1 MTNTIKD
8 LTVREREVLKF
19 LVEGMSSR
27 EIAEKLY
34 ISINTVQY
42 HRKQLLHKTDSRNV
56 AELIGKAYRF
66 RLIDFEWW
74 YKPILSLSSNPLPSH
89 IKCWDGFLCF
99 YAVRDMK
106 ILHFVTKTN
115 MARCLRK
122 NH

>member
-1 MTNTIKD
+1 MTHTTKD

-19 LVEGMSSR
+19 LVEGLSSR

-66 RLIDFEWW
+66 KLIDLDWCSRQNHHGIIIINH
-74 YKPILSLSSNPLPSH
+74 PRNISR
-89 IKCWDGFLCF
+89 DGFLVIESTSKKET
-99 YAVRDMK
+99 A
-106 ILHFVTKTN
+106 N
-115 MARCLRK
+115 
-122 NH
+122 

>member
-1 MTNTIKD
+1 MTNTTKD

-19 LVEGMSSR
+19 LVEGLSSR

-66 RLIDFEWW
+66 KLIDLDWCSRQNHHGIIIINHPEN
-74 YKPILSLSSNPLPSH
+74 ISR
-89 IKCWDGFLCF
+89 DGFL
-99 YAVRDMK
+99 VIESTSKKRNGK
-106 ILHFVTKTN
+106 LN
-115 MARCLRK
+115 
-122 NH
+122 

>member
-27 EIAEKLY
+27 EIADKLY

-42 HRKQLLHKTDSRNV
+42 HRKQLLHKTDSRND

-66 RLIDFEWW
+66 KLIDLEWW
-74 YKPILSLSSNPLPSH
+74 
-89 IKCWDGFLCF
+89 
-99 YAVRDMK
+99 
-106 ILHFVTKTN
+106 
-115 MARCLRK
+115 
-122 NH
+122 

>member
-27 EIAEKLY
+27 EIADKLY

-66 RLIDFEWW
+66 KLIDLDWCSRQNHHGIIIINHPEN
-74 YKPILSLSSNPLPSH
+74 ISR
-89 IKCWDGFLCF
+89 DGFLIIESTS
-99 YAVRDMK
+99 K
-106 ILHFVTKTN
+106 KTAN
-115 MARCLRK
+115 
-122 NH
+122 

>member
-1 MTNTIKD
+1 MTHTTKD

-19 LVEGMSSR
+19 LVEGLSSR

-66 RLIDFEWW
+66 KLIDLDWCSRQNHHGIIIINHPEN
-74 YKPILSLSSNPLPSH
+74 ISR
-89 IKCWDGFLCF
+89 DGFL
-99 YAVRDMK
+99 VIESTSKKRNGK
-106 ILHFVTKTN
+106 LN
-115 MARCLRK
+115 
-122 NH
+122 

>member
-1 MTNTIKD
+1 MTHTTKD

-19 LVEGMSSR
+19 LVEGLSSR

-66 RLIDFEWW
+66 KLIDLDWCSQQNHHGIIIINH
-74 YKPILSLSSNPLPSH
+74 PRNISR
-89 IKCWDGFLCF
+89 DGFL
-99 YAVRDMK
+99 VIESTSKKRNGK
-106 ILHFVTKTN
+106 LN
-115 MARCLRK
+115 
-122 NH
+122 